1 MKLLPLLLVALLAA
15 CDSTATSGE
24 MSYNDLVNFPNRCD
38 KADEQ
43 LRILKAVQ
51 LRKNFDPDP
60 DNLND
65 ADRAYNSRLKATIW
79 WYAYECDKS

>member
-15 CDSTATSGE
+15 CDSTVTSGE